1 MDPECSLSPLL
12 GYNSVCARVYVSA
25 CGALGYV
32 RGGILCCFV
41 GGDIIL
47 TVSIVC
53 KEYVCVFTYEVGI
66 WSNSALVMWLLT
78 E

>member
-1 MDPECSLSPLL
+1 MDPECSLSALL

-41 GGDIIL
+41 GGGYYIDSQYRL
-47 TVSIVC
+47 QRVRM
-53 KEYVCVFTYEVGI
+53 CVYIRGRY
-66 WSNSALVMWLLT
+66 L
-78 E
+78 